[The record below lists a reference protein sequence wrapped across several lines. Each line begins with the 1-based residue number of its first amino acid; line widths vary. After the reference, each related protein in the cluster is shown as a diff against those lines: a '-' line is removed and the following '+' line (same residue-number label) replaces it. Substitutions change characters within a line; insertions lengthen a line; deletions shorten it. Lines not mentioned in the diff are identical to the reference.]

1 LQFAGIRGIDV
12 TVAVITAKEKAN
24 MNQIP
29 EKAANNERNAP
40 AVELTPAKKSPLAAH
55 ARHVAS
61 SKRGS
66 ATKATRANKA
76 NTGATSVKPRKKVR
90 PVRHGS
96 KTAKFLDLL
105 KRSGGATGADLMKGT
120 GWQAH
125 SVRGFISGFLG
136 KKMGLTVASTKAADG
151 KRRYSLKS

>member
-1 LQFAGIRGIDV
+1 
-12 TVAVITAKEKAN
+12 
-24 MNQIP
+24 MNEIP
-29 EKAANNERNAP
+29 EKGANNEGNAP
-40 AVELTPAKKSPLAAH
+40 AVEPTPAKKPQVDAH

-66 ATKATRANKA
+66 ATKATPANKA
-76 NTGATSVKPRKKVR
+76 NKGATSAKSRKKASR
-90 PVRHGS
+90 ARQGS

-105 KRSGGATGADLMKGT
+105 KRSGGATGADLMKAT

-125 SVRGFISGFLG
+125 SVRGFISGVLG

-151 KRRYSLKS
+151 ERRYSLKS

>member
-1 LQFAGIRGIDV
+1 V
-12 TVAVITAKEKAN
+12 TVAVITAQEKAN

-29 EKAANNERNAP
+29 EKAANDERHGP
-40 AVELTPAKKSPLAAH
+40 AVEPTPAKKPHVAAH

-66 ATKATRANKA
+66 AKATRANKA
-76 NTGATSVKPRKKVR
+76 NTGATSAKSRKKAS
-90 PVRHGS
+90 PVRQGS

-105 KRSGGATGADLMKGT
+105 KRSGGATGADLMKAT

-125 SVRGFISGFLG
+125 SVRGFISGVRG
-136 KKMGLTVASTKAADG
+136 RKMGLTVASTKAADG
-151 KRRYSLKS
+151 ERRYSLKS